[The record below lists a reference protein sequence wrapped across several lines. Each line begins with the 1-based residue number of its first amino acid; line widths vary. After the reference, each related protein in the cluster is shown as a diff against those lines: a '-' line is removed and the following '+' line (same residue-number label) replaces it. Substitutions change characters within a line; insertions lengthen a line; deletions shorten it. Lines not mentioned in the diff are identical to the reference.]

1 MISIYS
7 GLLQWFQTVFLG
19 VISGVTKGSER
30 EAVQEHLGIIP

>member
-19 VISGVTKGSER
+19 VSGVTKGSER